1 MNMFNKIRLKS
12 EEEIEIIQKSS
23 LLVGKTLAEVAKY
36 IKPGVPLLYLDRIA
50 ETYIRD
56 NGGVPSFKGY
66 NGFPASLC
74 LSVNDVVVHGIP
86 KEGMVLNEGDI
97 ISVDCG
103 AYLNGYHGDYAYT
116 FAVGHVTE
124 EKRLLMER
132 TKESLYRGIAA
143 AVAGNTTGD
152 IGHAVQTYCESFG
165 YGVVRELCGH
175 GIGRNMH
182 EKPDVCN
189 YGKPGKGDRLRE
201 GMVIC
206 IEPMI
211 TMGSRKIYCERDEW
225 TIRTMDHKPAAHY
238 EHQIAI
244 TKNGTRVL
252 STYKYIGEVLGT
264 EEKL

>member
-103 AYLNGYHGDYAYT
+103 AYMNGYHGDYAYT
-116 FAVGHVTE
+116 FAVGHVSE

-132 TKESLYRGIAA
+132 
-143 AVAGNTTGD
+143 
-152 IGHAVQTYCESFG
+152 IGSACDVDNLSERSATACIDGKYLEFF
-165 YGVVRELCGH
+165 
-175 GIGRNMH
+175 GIGSALSSI
-182 EKPDVCN
+182 V
-189 YGKPGKGDRLRE
+189 DR
-201 GMVIC
+201 
-206 IEPMI
+206 
-211 TMGSRKIYCERDEW
+211 S
-225 TIRTMDHKPAAHY
+225 
-238 EHQIAI
+238 
-244 TKNGTRVL
+244 VL
-252 STYKYIGEVLGT
+252 
-264 EEKL
+264 

>member
-12 EEEIEIIQKSS
+12 EEEIELIQRSS

-36 IKPGVPLLYLDRIA
+36 VKPGVPLTYLDNIA

-56 NGGVPSFKGY
+56 HKGVPSFKGY
-66 NGFPASLC
+66 GGFPASLC
-74 LSVNDVVVHGIP
+74 ISVNDVVVHGIP
-86 KEGMVLNEGDI
+86 NDSVLLDGDI
-97 ISVDCG
+97 VSIDCG
-103 AYLNGYHGDYAYT
+103 ALLNGYHGDYAYT
-116 FAVGHVTE
+116 FAVGEVSE
-124 EKRLLMER
+124 DVKLLMER
-132 TKESLYRGIAA
+132 TKESLYKGIEA
-143 AVAGNTTGD
+143 AVVGNTTGD

-189 YGKPGKGDRLRE
+189 YGKPGKGDKLVD

-211 TMGSRKIYCERDEW
+211 TLGSRKIYCERDEW

-238 EHQIAI
+238 EHQLAI
-244 TKNGTRVL
+244 TNKGTRVL
-252 STYKYIGEVLGT
+252 STYKYIGEVIGT
-264 EEKL
+264 EEKI